1 MKYEIENVY
10 PSENGINE
18 FSVAING
25 LSYLVIFGRHVNGGF
40 CALPRNG
47 VSCELS
53 AYDEFGDIGYNTE
66 CINGKIKS
74 RGKAQAIAEAI
85 HIVASFNRKQ
95 EELKGLHDKTVS

>member
-10 PSENGINE
+10 QNENGVNE

-40 CALPRNG
+40 CAMPREG

-53 AYDEFGDIGYNTE
+53 AYDDFGDIGYNTDS
-66 CINGKIKS
+66 INRKIKS
-74 RGKAQAIAEAI
+74 RGKAQAIAEAV
-85 HIVASFNRKQ
+85 HVVASFNKKQ
-95 EELKGLHDKTVS
+95 EELKELHDKTVS

>member
-1 MKYEIENVY
+1 M
-10 PSENGINE
+10 SG
-18 FSVAING
+18 
-25 LSYLVIFGRHVNGGF
+25 
-40 CALPRNG
+40 
-47 VSCELS
+47 ELS

>member
-1 MKYEIENVY
+1 MKYEIENLY

-25 LSYLVIFGRHVNGGF
+25 LSYLVIFGKHVNGGF
-40 CALPRNG
+40 CALPREG

-53 AYDEFGDIGYNTE
+53 AYDDFGDIGYNTE
-66 CINGKIKS
+66 SINGKIKD

-85 HIVASFNRKQ
+85 HLAACAGRQ
-95 EELKGLHDKTVS
+95 E